1 MSLFPSSSS
10 PSFIALHK
18 ASSNRFCIPLM
29 IHGARSP
36 PISLP
41 AHISIPPS
49 FPSLLDVVGTTA
61 SSYAIRFQS
70 LEEIPILVS
79 LFSPLVSRTRSQSH
93 PVTCLTALR
102 RQIQTLRL
110 CASRSFS
117 FFSVLLN
124 LFWGQS
130 PNASGQ
136 SNVVSFCPGIVVIPP
151 RLPSLRP
158 HQLGSSTT
166 VTSTLTR
173 RQGLM
178 GCRTSSSRQG
188 MVECP
193 SPLIQSAPTLSCTQR
208 PGES

>member
-41 AHISIPPS
+41 ARISIPPS

-124 LFWGQS
+124 LFWGAVSQRFWS
-130 PNASGQ
+130 IECREFLSG
-136 SNVVSFCPGIVVIPP
+136 NRCY
-151 RLPSLRP
+151 
-158 HQLGSSTT
+158 
-166 VTSTLTR
+166 
-173 RQGLM
+173 
-178 GCRTSSSRQG
+178 
-188 MVECP
+188 P
-193 SPLIQSAPTLSCTQR
+193 SPLTFAQTSSTWLLDYRNIHIDSQTRSDGLSDVIVTSGDGRMSLTLNPVCSYTLLYPAAR
-208 PGES
+208 